1 MAADSDSPLSAI
13 SSVTGILTF
22 VAAIAAALWVYLQ
35 VIQNADGEIR
45 SLVLLWNGTYTPE
58 GKASEVG
65 CVPHD

>member
-45 SLVLLWNGTYTPE
+45 SLVSFVEWHVYSRRE
-58 GKASEVG
+58 S
-65 CVPHD
+65 